1 MIKFDINQSL
11 LIGKNT
17 DHVGF
22 NSAVFVQFLIFM
34 QYHIDENTIYSF
46 LLKTIR

>member
-22 NSAVFVQFLIFM
+22 NSAVFVKFLIFM
-34 QYHIDENTIYSF
+34 QYHIDEKYYIQFSVKNH
-46 LLKTIR
+46 